1 MNTSEIC
8 KAIQRAETYH
18 YFGKI
23 EKVVGMM
30 IESVGRNA
38 VLGICVRYLI
48 RMQIVSF

>member
-1 MNTSEIC
+1 MNKSEIC

-30 IESVGRNA
+30 IESVGRSA
-38 VLGICVRYLI
+38 ALVIYVKSSI
-48 RMQIVSF
+48 RMPTAIF